1 MEEDNNTKYI
11 ESSLA
16 AFRVINAFVLQ
27 EGAYPAYFHKDY
39 YSEEEY
45 EDSALR
51 LSLRKEFERRL
62 EMLANVHNTYVKA
75 LYEAMPH
82 IESEYDN
89 IVVNSRNM
97 EHALKLFRDKYD
109 KEFLVI
115 EYVMDINKTL
125 KNYLV
130 PLQNHGIIQ
139 AVESNTYQELICN
152 IGIYYNQAVNVV
164 CNVFE
169 LERPW
174 NKNRPDVAQI
184 PIYNTDEQGSSI
196 NETESRIGQESEKT
210 ELYGINF
217 SAMVSY
223 LSVRDDGPNLEILYS
238 FLIGAK
244 VINNI
249 DYDFFEKCITHAHFL
264 PLYNKGNNV
273 NILYVIR
280 RLSDFYGAD
289 WLDAACK
296 SIRVDKKRVTQ
307 RQPKEKITA
316 EFPSLKLQK

>member
-1 MEEDNNTKYI
+1 MEEDNKTKYI

-16 AFRVINAFVLQ
+16 ALRVINTFVLQ
-27 EGAYPAYFHKDY
+27 KGAYPKNFDSDFWK
-39 YSEEEY
+39 EEDY
-45 EDSALR
+45 EDPDLR
-51 LSLRKEFERRL
+51 LSFRNEFEQRL

-97 EHALKLFRDKYD
+97 EHALKLFKDKYN
-109 KEFLVI
+109 KELLVI
-115 EYVMDINKTL
+115 ENEMDINKTL

-139 AVESNTYQELICN
+139 DFESNTYQELVCN
-152 IGIYYNQAVNVV
+152 IGIYYNQAVNVI

-184 PIYNTDEQGSSI
+184 PVNNKGASAIDDTDSYDDQQSKNEEQHGV
-196 NETESRIGQESEKT
+196 
-210 ELYGINF
+210 NF
-217 SAMVSY
+217 SAKVSY
-223 LSVRDDGPNLEILYS
+223 KPIRDDGPNLDILYH
-238 FLIGAK
+238 FLIK
-244 VINNI
+244 VRAINHI
-249 DYDFFEKCITHAHFL
+249 DYDFFEKCVTHAYFL

-280 RLSDFYGAD
+280 RLSDYYDAS
-289 WLDAACK
+289 WLDAVCQG
-296 SIRVDKKRVTQ
+296 IGIDKKRVTQ
-307 RQPKEKITA
+307 RQPSKKME
-316 EFPSLKLQK
+316 EFPSLKFQR

>member
-1 MEEDNNTKYI
+1 MNMEDNKTKYI

-16 AFRVINAFVLQ
+16 ALRVINDFVLQ
-27 EGAYPAYFHKDY
+27 KGAYPKNFDSDFWTEEDY
-39 YSEEEY
+39 G
-45 EDSALR
+45 DPDLR
-51 LSLRKEFERRL
+51 LSFRNEFEQRL
-62 EMLANVHNTYVKA
+62 EVLANVHNTYVKA

-97 EHALKLFRDKYD
+97 EHALKLFKDKYN
-109 KEFLVI
+109 KELLVI
-115 EYVMDINKTL
+115 ENELDINKTL

-139 AVESNTYQELICN
+139 DFESNTYQELVCN
-152 IGIYYNQAVNVV
+152 IGIYYNQTVNVI

-174 NKNRPDVAQI
+174 NKNRPDFAQI
-184 PIYNTDEQGSSI
+184 PINNKGASAIDDIGCYDDQQSKNEEQHGV
-196 NETESRIGQESEKT
+196 
-210 ELYGINF
+210 NF
-217 SAMVSY
+217 SAKVSY
-223 LSVRDDGPNLEILYS
+223 KPIRDDGPNLEILYH
-238 FLIGAK
+238 FLIK
-244 VINNI
+244 VRAINHI
-249 DYDFFEKCITHAHFL
+249 DYDFFEKCVTHAYFL

-280 RLSDFYGAD
+280 RLSDYYD
-289 WLDAACK
+289 VSWLDAVCQG
-296 SIRVDKKRVTQ
+296 IGIDKKRVTQ
-307 RQPKEKITA
+307 RQPGKKME

>member
-152 IGIYYNQAVNVV
+152 IGIYYNQAVNVI

-169 LERPW
+169 LEKPW

-184 PIYNTDEQGSSI
+184 PINNKGASAIDDTDCYDDQQSKNEEQHGD
-196 NETESRIGQESEKT
+196 
-210 ELYGINF
+210 NF
-217 SAMVSY
+217 SAKVSY
-223 LSVRDDGPNLEILYS
+223 KPIRDDGPNLEILYH
-238 FLIGAK
+238 FLIK
-244 VINNI
+244 VKAINHI
-249 DYDFFEKCITHAHFL
+249 DYDFFEKCVTHAYFL
-264 PLYNKGNNV
+264 PLYNKKNNV

-280 RLSDFYGAD
+280 RLSDYYD
-289 WLDAACK
+289 VSWLDAVCQG
-296 SIRVDKKRVTQ
+296 IGIDKKRVTQ
-307 RQPKEKITA
+307 RQPGKKME
-316 EFPSLKLQK
+316 EFPSMKFQK

>member
-1 MEEDNNTKYI
+1 MNMEDNKTKYI

-27 EGAYPAYFHKDY
+27 KGAYPKNFDSDFWKEEDY
-39 YSEEEY
+39 G
-45 EDSALR
+45 DPAFR
-51 LSLRKEFERRL
+51 LSFRNEFEQRL

-97 EHALKLFRDKYD
+97 EHALKLFKDKYN
-109 KEFLVI
+109 KELLVI
-115 EYVMDINKTL
+115 ENELDINKTL

-139 AVESNTYQELICN
+139 DFESNAYQELVCN
-152 IGIYYNQAVNVV
+152 IGIYYNQAVNVI

-169 LERPW
+169 LEKPW
-174 NKNRPDVAQI
+174 NKNRTDVQQSK
-184 PIYNTDEQGSSI
+184 NEEQHGV
-196 NETESRIGQESEKT
+196 
-210 ELYGINF
+210 NF
-217 SAMVSY
+217 SAKVSY
-223 LSVRDDGPNLEILYS
+223 KPIREDGPNLEILYH
-238 FLIGAK
+238 FLIK
-244 VINNI
+244 VKAINHI
-249 DYDFFEKCITHAHFL
+249 DYDFFEKCVTHAYFL
-264 PLYNKGNNV
+264 PLYNKKNNV

-280 RLSDFYGAD
+280 QLSDYYD
-289 WLDAACK
+289 VSWLDAVCQG
-296 SIRVDKKRVTQ
+296 IGIDKKRVTQ
-307 RQPKEKITA
+307 RQPGKKME

>member
-1 MEEDNNTKYI
+1 MEDNKTKYI

-16 AFRVINAFVLQ
+16 ALRVINTFVLQ
-27 EGAYPAYFHKDY
+27 KGAYPKNFDSDFWK
-39 YSEEEY
+39 EEDY
-45 EDSALR
+45 EDPDLR
-51 LSLRKEFERRL
+51 LSFRNEFEQRL

-97 EHALKLFRDKYD
+97 EHALKLFKDKYN
-109 KEFLVI
+109 KELLVI
-115 EYVMDINKTL
+115 ENEMDINKTL

-139 AVESNTYQELICN
+139 DFESNTYQELVCN
-152 IGIYYNQAVNVV
+152 IGIYYNQAVNVI

-184 PIYNTDEQGSSI
+184 PVNNKGASAIDDTDSYDDQQSKNEEQHGV
-196 NETESRIGQESEKT
+196 
-210 ELYGINF
+210 NF
-217 SAMVSY
+217 SAKVSY
-223 LSVRDDGPNLEILYS
+223 KPIRDDGPNLDILYH
-238 FLIGAK
+238 FLIK
-244 VINNI
+244 VRAINHI
-249 DYDFFEKCITHAHFL
+249 DYDFFEKCVTHAYFL

-280 RLSDFYGAD
+280 RLSDYYDAS
-289 WLDAACK
+289 WLDAVCQG
-296 SIRVDKKRVTQ
+296 IGIDKKRVTQ
-307 RQPKEKITA
+307 RQPSKKME
-316 EFPSLKLQK
+316 EFPSLKFQR

>member
-1 MEEDNNTKYI
+1 MEEDNKTKYI

-27 EGAYPAYFHKDY
+27 EGAYPSYFNKDY
-39 YSEEEY
+39 WSEEEY
-45 EDSALR
+45 EDPAIR

-89 IVVNSRNM
+89 IVINSRNM

-109 KEFLVI
+109 KELLVI
-115 EYVMDINKTL
+115 EYVMDINKAL

-130 PLQNHGIIQ
+130 PLQNQGIIQ
-139 AVESNTYQELICN
+139 TVESNTYQELICN

-169 LERPW
+169 LEKPW

-196 NETESRIGQESEKT
+196 DTESEIGQQSEKNG
-210 ELYGINF
+210 LYGINF

-223 LSVRDDGPNLEILYS
+223 KSIRDDGPNLEILYS

-249 DYDFFEKCITHAHFL
+249 DYDFFEKCITHAYFL

-280 RLSDFYGAD
+280 RLSDYYEAD